1 MQSAAS
7 DYAVRAVTDDGSF
20 RVIVARTTETVRT
33 VTEVQRARGET
44 AKSFGDLLT
53 AAVLFRETMSPGL
66 RVQAILK
73 GTGSPATLV
82 ADSAPAGYTR
92 GLLQGADGNPIVAR
106 EGSLLQVMRTLHNGS
121 INQGVVRVPPGGG
134 ISQAMMAY
142 MHESEQVDTMLAV
155 ATVLGPGGE
164 PVASGGYMVQ
174 LLPEVGR
181 GPLAVMAERLE
192 DFRTIDHLITA
203 DFSPE
208 WLREELLY
216 GMPFTA
222 LERTEISASCWC
234 SESRLLGAIATLSKA
249 EIRSMLDDGTP
260 LEITCDYCKK
270 EYAIQPSVLSGLV
283 ASN

>member
-33 VTEVQRARGET
+33 VTAVQGARRET
-44 AKSFGDLLT
+44 AQSFGDLLT

-92 GLLQGADGNPIVAR
+92 GLLQGADVSPIVAH
-106 EGSLLQVMRTLHNGS
+106 EGSLLQVMRTLHNGA

-155 ATVLGPGGE
+155 ATVLGPNGE
-164 PVASGGYMVQ
+164 VAASGGYMVQ

-181 GPLAVMAERLE
+181 GPLAVMAARLE
-192 DFRTIDHLITA
+192 DFRTIEHLLTA
-203 DFSPE
+203 EFSPE

-249 EIRSMLDDGTP
+249 EIQSMLDDGTP

-270 EYAIQPSVLSGLV
+270 EYAIQPTLLSGLV

>member
-33 VTEVQRARGET
+33 VTAVQGARRET
-44 AKSFGDLLT
+44 AQSFGDLLT

-92 GLLQGADGNPIVAR
+92 GLLQGADASPIIAH
-106 EGSLLQVMRTLHNGS
+106 EGSLLQVMRTLHNGA

-155 ATVLGPGGE
+155 ATALGPNGE
-164 PVASGGYMVQ
+164 VTASGGYMVQ

-181 GPLAVMAERLE
+181 GPLAVMAARLE
-192 DFRTIDHLITA
+192 DFRTIEHLLTA

-222 LERTEISASCWC
+222 LERTDISASCWC
-234 SESRLLGAIATLSKA
+234 SESRLLGAIATLSKT
-249 EIRSMLDDGTP
+249 EIQSMLDDGTP

-270 EYAIQPSVLSGLV
+270 EYAIQPTLLSGLV